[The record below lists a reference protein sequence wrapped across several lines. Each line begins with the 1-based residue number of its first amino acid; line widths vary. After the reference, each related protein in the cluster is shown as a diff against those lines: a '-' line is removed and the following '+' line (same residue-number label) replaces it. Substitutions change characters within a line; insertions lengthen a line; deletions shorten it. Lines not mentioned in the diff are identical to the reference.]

1 MTSRPGGYQSSEV
14 PLPLVTSALYV
25 AAGGGGDVIAA
36 AILASIR
43 DTSEPAVIASLAWDR
58 LIIDPIPG
66 PRTFADFTGL
76 RHHGPL
82 AAEIT
87 PDTRPIPPAGSLLP
101 RLASELS
108 ARLFLLDATNSV
120 PGLADQLTAI
130 AAATGRSRL
139 VLVDVGGDLV
149 AEGTEDTLRSPL
161 ADFLL
166 LSACLTSKLPLTAL
180 VAGPGLD
187 GELPE
192 ADVIARCVLLGAE
205 QRYVLSRQHVQP
217 FRHLFTWHPSEATG
231 LLVAAAAGRRGVVEV
246 RDAGLHVPLTARSP
260 TVYAIPGE
268 SFPGT
273 AVLIDKLTLTTSLT
287 EAEAAVRATR
297 GRTEIDYERRKASQR
312 RTAHGPTIYEE
323 TELHAM
329 IDLATDAAN
338 RRGADFVTIR
348 RLSEILG
355 MSGIQAASLPTSLAT
370 YDPRR
375 YDPPLWEVRGPQA
388 VTT

>member
-1 MTSRPGGYQSSEV
+1 M
-14 PLPLVTSALYV
+14 TSALYV

-43 DTSEPAVIASLAWDR
+43 DSTEPAVIASLAWDR

-76 RHHGPL
+76 RHHAPL

-101 RLASELS
+101 RLASELN

-130 AAATGRSRL
+130 AATTSRSRL

-166 LSACLTSKLPLTAL
+166 LSACLASELPLTAL

-192 ADVIARCVLLGAE
+192 ADVIARCVLLNAE
-205 QRYVLSRQHVQP
+205 QRYVLNREHVQP

-246 RDAGLHVPLTARSP
+246 RDAGLRVPLTSRSP

-273 AVLIDKLTLTTSLT
+273 ARLVDQLTTTRSLAAA
-287 EAEAAVRATR
+287 EAEVRSAR
-297 GRTEIDYERRKASQR
+297 GNTEIDFERQKALQR
-312 RTAHGPTIYEE
+312 ERTTKPATYKE
-323 TELHAM
+323 TELRAM
-329 IDLATDAAN
+329 VELVTNAV
-338 RRGADFVTIR
+338 RERGADFVTFR
-348 RLSEILG
+348 RMAEIIGLSDIYALDLP
-355 MSGIQAASLPTSLAT
+355 AALLT
-370 YDPRR
+370 YDSQR
-375 YDPPLWEVRGPQA
+375 YDPPLWDVRIA
-388 VTT
+388 